1 VIPLRDNIP
10 SSTRPVVMVL
20 LIAACFAVFFY
31 TLSLGS
37 PQAVEHVAD
46 VYGVVPATFTG
57 HAPPAGAAPLSV
69 RLVTDLFLHGGW
81 LHILGNMLFLWI
93 FGDNVED
100 AMGHG
105 RFLVFYLLCGV
116 VANLAHI
123 AANPLSTEPT
133 IGASGAIAG
142 VLGAY
147 LVLYPGARVLCL
159 VPLWIF
165 LQLVWVPAL
174 LFVPIWVG
182 IQLVSGL
189 ASLGV
194 EQSGGVAWWA
204 HVGGFVTG
212 ALLVRVFAT
221 ARSRV

>member
-1 VIPLRDNIP
+1 MIPLRDNIP
-10 SSTRPVVMVL
+10 SSTRPVVMLL
-20 LIAACFAVFFY
+20 LIAACFVVFFH
-31 TLSLGS
+31 TLSLPS
-37 PQAVEHVAD
+37 PAAVERVAE

-57 HAPPAGAAPLSV
+57 HARAQGSLPISA

-81 LHILGNMLFLWI
+81 VHILGNMLFLWI

-123 AANPLSTEPT
+123 VANPLATEPT

-165 LQLVWVPAL
+165 VQLVWVPAL

-182 IQLVSGL
+182 IQLISGL

-221 ARSRV
+221 ARTR

>member
-1 VIPLRDNIP
+1 MMYLI
-10 SSTRPVVMVL
+10 
-20 LIAACFAVFFY
+20 IAACVLVFLY

-37 PQAVEHVAD
+37 PDAMERVIWD
-46 VYGVVPATFTG
+46 YGIVPAAFTG
-57 HAPPAGAAPLSV
+57 HAAVRGAPPYLH
-69 RLVTDLFLHGGW
+69 LVTNLFLHGGW
-81 LHILGNMLFLWI
+81 VHLLGNMLFLWI

-116 VANLAHI
+116 AGNVGHI
-123 AANPLSTEPT
+123 VANPLSTEPT

-147 LVLYPGARVLCL
+147 LVLYPRARVLCL

-165 LQLVWVPAL
+165 LQFLWVPAV
-174 LFVPIWVG
+174 LFLPLWIGFQVI
-182 IQLVSGL
+182 SGL

-204 HVGGFVTG
+204 HIGGFFTG
-212 ALLVRVFAT
+212 AVLVRAFT
-221 ARSRV
+221 AGRGR